1 MFRQLH
7 CSSLGPQEK
16 YTTNSFKLLL
26 LLYLHI
32 LCIWDLIRSL
42 CRLFQWIDFCSL
54 FVHIRYSMLGAC
66 HDIIRTIVWILHAK
80 DSFRVQ
86 SSHNEFK
93 EVISFALLMSD
104 QAHGK
109 INYKISLSQY
119 FHRIAQ
125 CDNLIEVT
133 ALL

>member
-1 MFRQLH
+1 MHLRLNTKLMLAIPMDRF
-7 CSSLGPQEK
+7 
-16 YTTNSFKLLL
+16 LLL
-26 LLYLHI
+26 
-32 LCIWDLIRSL
+32 
-42 CRLFQWIDFCSL
+42 
-54 FVHIRYSMLGAC
+54 IRYSMLGAC